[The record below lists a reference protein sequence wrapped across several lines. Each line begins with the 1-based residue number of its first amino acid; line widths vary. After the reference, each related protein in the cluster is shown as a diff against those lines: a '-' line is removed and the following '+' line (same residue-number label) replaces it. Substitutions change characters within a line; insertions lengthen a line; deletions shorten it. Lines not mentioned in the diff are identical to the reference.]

1 MCINLRKSFYKGGER
16 CRWLQVFCAQLS
28 RSSKLPPFVPPLQ
41 LRASHICIV
50 TFTFSLLRQQ
60 KRQFSSKDQSETPS
74 GSQSVNQRNSRLL
87 HIHKPRH
94 NWSQKRNAKLNTCFT
109 TFLPAFWGCKLHFS
123 HISKSPD
130 YQTVYILSVHN
141 KCVFFPEHRQIH
153 SQLHKDER
161 TLISNFSQYETNC
174 EHCLGEGEKH
184 KSPR

>member
-1 MCINLRKSFYKGGER
+1 MIPTRSFIKNSKNKKNTKQPVNQIKNKKSLHTHTHILKSLHHVPQSKSCREKVSSLMCINLRKSFYKGGER

-74 GSQSVNQRNSRLL
+74 GSQSVNQRNSRLV

-109 TFLPAFWGCKLHFS
+109 TFLPAF
-123 HISKSPD
+123 
-130 YQTVYILSVHN
+130 
-141 KCVFFPEHRQIH
+141 
-153 SQLHKDER
+153 
-161 TLISNFSQYETNC
+161 
-174 EHCLGEGEKH
+174 
-184 KSPR
+184 